1 MLSLKGRTIMDFNT
15 AFCRR
20 VPKIVLEALR
30 EQACL
35 VPIFTSSLR
44 IIIIKIIIKNG
55 QLQQYFRKS

>member
-30 EQACL
+30 EKAYFPC
-35 VPIFTSSLR
+35 FTSSLR

-55 QLQQYFRKS
+55 QLQQHFRKS

>member
-1 MLSLKGRTIMDFNT
+1 MDFNT